1 VAVPVLLI
9 LGTLLLLGGLFM
21 TSFWWLAG
29 SIVDSSQ
36 TGLTEEQFASART
49 LMILWSLMGLVA
61 PGIIMIVVGL
71 RLRRR

>member
-1 VAVPVLLI
+1 MLLI

-21 TSFWWLAG
+21 TSFWWLGG

-49 LMILWSLMGLVA
+49 LMILWTLVGLAA
-61 PGIIMIVVGL
+61 PGMIMIVVGL
-71 RLRRR
+71 WLLRKR